1 MHFQWKHIAR
11 LYLAAWAGCTACYAR
26 EFPFFE
32 PIQPPRPFQVIAHR
46 GEAGQAPE
54 NTRPALVRCT
64 EDGLEWAEVDVRLT
78 KDGHHVLA
86 HGDRLQAGTDD
97 PLPVAERTLE
107 ELKQLDLGSPY
118 AARYA
123 GERVLTLQE
132 CFDLA
137 KGKLN
142 LYLDCKAVNSEQLV
156 REILAAGMERQ
167 VVVYD
172 QLDRLQRI
180 YALAPGKVALMAKW
194 RPALGPALWARSNHL
209 EAVEI
214 DAPEVTAAFCQAF
227 HALGI
232 KVQTK
237 CLGDWDRPEFWSKAI
252 VAGADWLQTDL
263 PEEVLAQALWQRVKT
278 RPVRFS
284 LHRGANR
291 YAPENTLPAFEKAI
305 RLGADFVEFDVR
317 MTSDGK
323 FYLLHDSTLDG
334 KTNGKGPIAR
344 TPSSVIATLSAGVKF
359 GRPYADIGLPT
370 LDDFLR
376 TVAGKVDLYFD
387 AKAIAPEAL
396 VAAVEGHGV
405 VERTVVYG
413 GPAYLAKIKAIN
425 PRIRLLAPLGSAA
438 ALEALARDLKPYA
451 VDADWEI
458 LSRELISR
466 CHALGIQ
473 VFSDALGQHERI
485 EDYQKAMD
493 WGIDLIQTDHPL
505 RVMRAIELRMSGGSS
520 TAASSQPAEKA
531 KQ

>member
-1 MHFQWKHIAR
+1 M
-11 LYLAAWAGCTACYAR
+11 
-26 EFPFFE
+26 
-32 PIQPPRPFQVIAHR
+32 AHR

-54 NTRPALVRCT
+54 NTRPALARCI

-86 HGDRLQAGTDD
+86 HGDRLQAGTND

-118 AARYA
+118 AARYV

-142 LYLDCKAVNSEQLV
+142 LYLDCKAVNPELLV

-172 QLDRLQRI
+172 QPDRLQRI
-180 YALAPGKVALMAKW
+180 YALAPGKVALMTKW
-194 RPALGPALWARSNHL
+194 HPALGPAIWAQSNHL
-209 EAVEI
+209 DAVEI
-214 DAPEVTAAFCQAF
+214 DAPEVTASVCQSF
-227 HALGI
+227 HALGV

-237 CLGDWDRPEFWSKAI
+237 ALGDWDRPEFWGNAI
-252 VAGADWLQTDL
+252 AAGTDWIQTDL
-263 PEEVLAQALWQRVKT
+263 PEEVLACALWQRVKT

-317 MTSDGK
+317 TTSDGK
-323 FYLLHDSTLDG
+323 FYLLHDSNLDG
-334 KTNGKGPIAR
+334 KTNGKGPIAQ
-344 TPSSVIATLSAGVKF
+344 TPSSVIASLSAGMKF

-370 LDDFLR
+370 MDDFLGA
-376 TVAGKVDLYFD
+376 VGGKVDLYFD
-387 AKAIAPEAL
+387 AKAITPEAL
-396 VAAVEGHGV
+396 VAAVERYGV

-413 GPAYLAKIKAIN
+413 GPTYLAKIKAIN
-425 PRIRLLAPLGSAA
+425 PRIRLMPPLNSPA

-451 VDADWEI
+451 LDTDWEI
-458 LSRELISR
+458 LSLDLISR
-466 CHALGIQ
+466 CHGLGIK
-473 VFSDALGQHERI
+473 VFSDALGQHEQI
-485 EDYQKAMD
+485 TEYQKAMD

-505 RVMRAIELRMSGGSS
+505 RVMRAIELRMIGGSPA
-520 TAASSQPAEKA
+520 AASSEPAEKA
-531 KQ
+531 KR